1 MEERYRF
8 DDDSY
13 AALAAA
19 GVAWQCVLEVLHT
32 RPRMRHH
39 IGAVLRVAA
48 PASDGRWYA
57 VALIEED
64 DDQYLVV
71 GAREL
76 DDVERAAVARMIKGE
91 R

>member
-8 DDDSY
+8 DDASY
-13 AALAAA
+13 TTLGAA
-19 GVAWQCVLEVLHT
+19 GVAWQRVLEVLHA
-32 RPRMRHH
+32 RPRVRHH
-39 IGAVLRVAA
+39 IGAVLRIAA

-71 GAREL
+71 SAREL
-76 DDVERAAVARMIKGE
+76 DDVERAAIAKMIEGE